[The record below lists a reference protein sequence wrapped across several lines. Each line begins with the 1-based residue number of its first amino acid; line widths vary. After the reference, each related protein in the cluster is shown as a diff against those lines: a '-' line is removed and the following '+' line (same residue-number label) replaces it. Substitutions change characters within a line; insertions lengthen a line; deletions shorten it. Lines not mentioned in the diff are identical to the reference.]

1 MAKTAGKQKKRK
13 SAAVPVDVEK
23 LLANENIVDSDVGN
37 EIEQSMLAY
46 SLLTILDRAL
56 PDARDGLKPVQRR
69 ILYGAQMGGFSS
81 NKHRFFKNARI
92 VGDVMGKLHPHGDQ
106 AIYEALTKLSQPW
119 YERYPLFDF
128 QGNMGSLDGDGAAS
142 MRYTEG
148 RLLTFSEECMLEDAN
163 KKRCVPFHATY
174 SDDDTEPE
182 VLPAL
187 LPNLLINGSYGL
199 AVAYTTDIP
208 THNIA
213 DVVRAV
219 TAVIDNPNVSDDEL
233 INAIV
238 SPDLPL
244 HTLLLKDHGLRDLY
258 TTGQGKL
265 TFRAPYEL
273 EEDANECTQIV
284 FTGLP
289 PWVDKVKL
297 HETIYKLITDR
308 ALPRVLGVRDESQGI
323 NIRLVVLCQKTAHVA
338 DVLHDLFTKTD
349 LQSAHSYTVRAVVGT
364 KPELL
369 SLRRCIDIYLD
380 HRRDVVKQRTVGQ
393 IEDAEHRLHMLN
405 ALYAVTADAKR
416 AAAIITDAEDDTAA
430 AAALKQEFKL
440 DDKQAE
446 YVLELKLRR
455 LTKLNRQKIANDVA
469 AVKAEINGYRT
480 VLANVDSEIK
490 RQLTWMA
497 DKYGDPRRTVVVDA
511 FEDVTA
517 VGDDDRGDVDNVICV
532 TTADKTRDFA
542 PAEFAA
548 MVAKGA
554 LRDKGQMLRLCAR
567 CPQGEEALLL
577 FANGTC
583 TRTPARLLT
592 YTYDAL
598 PGLVAVVNL
607 HADAAKTVLLVLANG
622 HMRKV
627 PVSKFKVSDR
637 KSTLLLRDAT
647 EENPLVQALVV
658 DNDPADVVCLTTK
671 LGYVGRFSLN
681 SFMDSGMTSRC
692 LPTCTLAE
700 GDRVC
705 EVSVTRRDADQ
716 GKRLVMFGVDTA
728 GKGLCKAVDLEE
740 VTVKGRTARALP
752 YVKGKAF
759 ASLRRAF
766 IAPVDSEAPVLDEKH
781 GLHTLVV
788 SKVPVLKR
796 EAIMSPCPLVVS
808 EYVVTGLDQAMTW
821 GVDETDG
828 NNG

>member
-1 MAKTAGKQKKRK
+1 MLAKTAQKKRK
-13 SAAVPVDVEK
+13 SAAKPVDIDK
-23 LLANENIVDSDVGN
+23 LLANENIIESDVGS
-37 EIEQSMLAY
+37 EIEQSMLSY

-69 ILYGAQMGGFSS
+69 ILYGAMNGGFGS

-128 QGNMGSLDGDGAAS
+128 QGNMGSLDGDSQAS

-148 RLLTFSEECMLEDAN
+148 RLLPFSEECMLEDVS
-163 KKRCVPFHATY
+163 KKRCVDFHPTY
-174 SDDDTEPE
+174 TDDDVEPE

-187 LPNLLINGSYGL
+187 LPNLLVNGSYGL

-208 THNIA
+208 THNVA
-213 DVVRAV
+213 DVARAV
-219 TAVIDNPNVSDDEL
+219 TTVIDNPAVDDMTL
-233 INAIV
+233 AKAIV
-238 SPDLPL
+238 APDLPI
-244 HTLLLKDHGLRDLY
+244 HTLLLRDKGLTDLY
-258 TTGQGKL
+258 ATGQGKL
-265 TFRAPYEL
+265 TFRASHEL
-273 EEDANECTQIV
+273 EEDENGCPQIV

-297 HETIYKLITDR
+297 HETIYKLINDR

-349 LQSAHSYTVRAVVGT
+349 LQSSHSYTIRAVVGT

-369 SLRRCIDIYLD
+369 PLRRCIDIYLD
-380 HRRDVVKQRTVGQ
+380 HRRGVVKQRTVGQ
-393 IEDAEHRLHMLN
+393 IEDAEHRLKMLN

-416 AAAIITDAEDDTAA
+416 AATIIADAEDDVEAKAKLRETFA
-430 AAALKQEFKL
+430 L
-440 DDKQAE
+440 DDEQAE

-455 LTKLNRQKIANDVA
+455 LTKLNRQKIADDVT
-469 AVKAEINGYRT
+469 AVKNEITAYKN
-480 VLANVDSEIK
+480 VLADVDGEIK
-490 RQLTWMA
+490 RQLSWMVNKYA
-497 DKYGDPRRTVVVDA
+497 DTRRTVLVDA
-511 FEDVTA
+511 FEDMSA
-517 VGDDDRGDVDNVICV
+517 VVDDGRGDVDNVICV
-532 TTADKTRDFA
+532 TVADKTRDFA

-554 LRDKGQMLRLCAR
+554 LRDKGQPLRLCTR
-567 CPQGEEALLL
+567 CTPGEEALLL

-592 YTYDAL
+592 YNHDSL
-598 PGLVAVVNL
+598 PGIVAVINL
-607 HADAAKTVLLVLANG
+607 HADAQKTVLLVLANG

-627 PVSKFKVSDR
+627 PVSKLKVSDH
-637 KSTLLLRDAT
+637 KATLLVRDAT

-658 DNDPADVVCLTTK
+658 DDDPADVVCLTTK
-671 LGYVGRFSLN
+671 QGYVGRFSLN

-692 LPTCTLAE
+692 LPTCTLAD
-700 GDRVC
+700 GDSIC
-705 EVSVTRRDADQ
+705 EVTVTRRDAED
-716 GKRLVMFGVDTA
+716 KETLLLLGVDTA
-728 GKGLCKAVDLEE
+728 GKGLAKAVPMTE

-759 ASLRRAF
+759 AKLHRG
-766 IAPVDSEAPVLDEKH
+766 IVAPVDGKVTLLDDKH
-781 GLHTLVV
+781 NLCAVNAAD
-788 SKVPVLKR
+788 VPGGKR
-796 EAIMSPCPLVVS
+796 EAAMTQYDLVVS
-808 EYVVTGLDQAMTW
+808 EYVVTGLDQALTW
-821 GVDETDG
+821 GAADG
-828 NNG
+828 DGE